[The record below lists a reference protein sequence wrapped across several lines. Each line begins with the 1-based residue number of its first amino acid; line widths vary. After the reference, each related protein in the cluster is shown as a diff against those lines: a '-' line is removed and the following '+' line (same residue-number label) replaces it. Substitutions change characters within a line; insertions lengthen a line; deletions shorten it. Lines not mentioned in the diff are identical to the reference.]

1 MKAQNIKVD
10 QNEQHDETFCIA
22 ALVVLA
28 FVFGILPALIVGF
41 THPPFFLT

>member
-1 MKAQNIKVD
+1 MNAQNIKVT
-10 QNEQHDETFCIA
+10 QNEQQNETFCIA